1 MGKNYIVEGATVR
14 CNMGEKPTRL
24 QLPKDHGMYF
34 MGKPL
39 LNEQDCV
46 AGVNVLPFGHCKRI
60 GTCKPLLSFKWE
72 ETQSDTKIDE
82 HPGLIMDSLLGCYCG
97 GCITIKDDGQ
107 NIISAASANINWD
120 EIFAANNGAA
130 MVLDNNS
137 AYVPNFSP
145 NDNSLLAMSN
155 RTFWKSDSGDFQAA
169 NTIPT
174 VETGIGL
181 FGDAKVARTKRTA
194 QEELFGKSREENEWA
209 KRSRKVRVREMENR
223 MNGVKGFEYA
233 GKLGKLTNASAYIIT
248 PMADIYSNW
257 HDPNSKILSTKCAA
271 DVGTDMAIAW
281 GSIEISTFIGGAIG
295 GPVGAV
301 VGFGIGL
308 IINEGLDGLV
318 IDDKTPRA
326 YLQGGTKTV
335 IENMEKIWDGPSLPN
350 DVYEKTIIK

>member
-82 HPGLIMDSLLGCYCG
+82 HSGLIMDSLLGCYCG

-107 NIISAASANINWD
+107 NIISAASANINWA

-145 NDNSLLAMSN
+145 NDNSFLAMSN

-174 VETGIGL
+174 AENAIGL
-181 FGDAKVARTKRTA
+181 GGDVIVARTKRTA

-209 KRSRKVRVREMENR
+209 KRSRKVRLSEMENR

-233 GKLGKLTNASAYIIT
+233 GKLGKLTNASTYIIT

-257 HDPNSKILSTKCAA
+257 NDPNSKILSTKCAA

-281 GSIEISTFIGGAIG
+281 GTIEVTTFIGGAIG
-295 GPVGAV
+295 GPLGA
-301 VGFGIGL
+301 GIGFA
-308 IINEGLDGLV
+308 IGLGIDYFADGSYWG
-318 IDDKTPRA
+318 DKTPRA
-326 YLQGGTKTV
+326 WLQGWVKDS
-335 IENMEKIWDGPSLPN
+335 IECTMENWNRSPIDTNGRYKNS
-350 DVYEKTIIK
+350 Y

>member
-24 QLPKDHGMYF
+24 QLPQDHGMYF

-82 HPGLIMDSLLGCYCG
+82 HSGLIMDSLLGCYCG

-107 NIISAASANINWD
+107 NIISAENTNINWD
-120 EIFAANNGAA
+120 EIVAASNGAA

-145 NDNSLLAMSN
+145 DDNSLLAMSN

-174 VETGIGL
+174 AENAIGL
-181 FGDAKVARTKRTA
+181 GGDVIVARTKRTA

-209 KRSRKVRVREMENR
+209 ERSRKVRVREMEKR

-248 PMADIYSNW
+248 PIADIYSNW
-257 HDPNSKILSTKCAA
+257 QDPNSKILSTKCAA
-271 DVGTDMAIAW
+271 EVGTDMAIAW
-281 GSIEISTFIGGAIG
+281 GTIEVTTFIGSFG
-295 GPVGAV
+295 GPVGAL
-301 VGFGIGL
+301 VGFGV
-308 IINEGLDGLV
+308 GLV
-318 IDDKTPRA
+318 INGLADGFYVGGKTPRA
-326 YLQGGTKTV
+326 WLQGWVKGS
-335 IENMEKIWDGPSLPN
+335 IECTMENWNRSPIDTNGRYKNS
-350 DVYEKTIIK
+350 Y